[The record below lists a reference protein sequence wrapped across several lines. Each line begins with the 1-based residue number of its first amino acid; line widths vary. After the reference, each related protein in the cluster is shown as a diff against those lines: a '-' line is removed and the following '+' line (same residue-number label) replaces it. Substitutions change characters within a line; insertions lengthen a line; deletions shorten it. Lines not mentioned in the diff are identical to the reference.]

1 MVEIMVEVIVI
12 SGIMIAVSI
21 LIGTVIGMVIGQH
34 SVWRHLRKKGQVII
48 DDWEYSA
55 RRL

>member
-12 SGIMIAVSI
+12 SGIMIVASI
-21 LIGTVIGMVIGQH
+21 LIGMLIGQH
-34 SVWRHLRKKGQVII
+34 FVWRHLRKKGQVTI